1 MNLFFKIVFFIIVY
15 FIITILLSGDYG
27 DDSKAILSLFFISCL
42 ISFFVRIFL
51 KNNKHSTKI
60 AFFLIVLVNILFLM
74 NTTGWNEGTMSG
86 TSYIIPYFQYISD
99 WLYGILLIS
108 AFMAFTPILLYF
120 ILIYSIV
127 VFFCRINNQ
136 NSKEIISK
144 N

>member
-15 FIITILLSGDYG
+15 FIITILLSGDYT

-42 ISFFVRIFL
+42 ISLFVRILL

-60 AFFLIVLVNILFLM
+60 AFLLIVLVNILFLM

-127 VFFCRINNQ
+127 VFFCRIKNQ